1 MTLPG
6 SSVRVGV
13 PAFSHS
19 GDHQLFTNLTPLP
32 WSHFFIPSA
41 LSLGLHSSSV
51 CSHLETIS
59 YPRTVSLS
67 KSLTLRFI
75 SLTEMSTPHCFFIR
89 ALPEICLAAFSQS
102 QPLFPP
108 CSYCGLAW
116 LHDALTCIS
125 GSTNPL
131 TLVSI
136 LAAQAQL
143 WVCLA
148 VDLSQAFSSRT
159 AGRF

>member
-6 SSVRVGV
+6 SNVLFGV
-13 PAFSHS
+13 PDFSHS
-19 GDHQLFTNLTPLP
+19 RDYQVFTNLTSPFT
-32 WSHFFIPSA
+32 SSA
-41 LSLGLHSSSV
+41 LSLGLHSSSA
-51 CSHLETIS
+51 CSHLETMS
-59 YPRTVSLS
+59 YPGTVSLS
-67 KSLTLRFI
+67 KSLTLRFV
-75 SLTEMSTPHCFFIR
+75 SLIEMSVPHCFFIR

-108 CSYCGLAW
+108 SSYLRLAW
-116 LHDALTCIS
+116 LHDSLTCIS
-125 GSTNPL
+125 GSIDLL

-136 LAAQAQL
+136 LIAQAQL

-148 VDLSQAFSSRT
+148 VDLSQVFSSQT